1 MFALLINGRVIGTIR
16 KCVLW
21 QGVRGRECGNLRKMG
36 VEKKIRVYLV
46 QNGRAGFLHIRG
58 YHLKEPSILSVL
70 PTSATLETISRKEP
84 MAVLAGAIGITMD
97 TR

>member
-1 MFALLINGRVIGTIR
+1 
-16 KCVLW
+16 
-21 QGVRGRECGNLRKMG
+21 MG
-36 VEKKIRVYLV
+36 SEKKIRVYLV

-58 YHLKEPSILSVL
+58 YHPSILSVL